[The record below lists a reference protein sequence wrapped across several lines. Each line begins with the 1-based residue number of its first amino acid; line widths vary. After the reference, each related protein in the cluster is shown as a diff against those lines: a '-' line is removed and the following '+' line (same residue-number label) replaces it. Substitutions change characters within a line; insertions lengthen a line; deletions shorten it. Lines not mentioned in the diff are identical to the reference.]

1 MFKFLKK
8 SGFLPFVLF
17 FIMTCQTTGQLL
29 NGSEGSIADDEY
41 GCKKFYNLA
50 INYQRSRLWTEA
62 IEFYEKA
69 ISCSTDYSEAYVGLG
84 NLYEELDSMDA
95 ALSIW
100 QTMMTKFPD
109 KIETYLEYASFLSKN
124 DSLERAEYMY
134 ITAYGID
141 STNSTVILGLAD
153 ILTKQDKF
161 SEALPY
167 LETAL
172 AFTEDPAVII
182 ALKQR
187 MAKCFVG
194 TGCPENAADLLEEI
208 LLAYPDR
215 IEIHAWLADA
225 YKGMREYNKAIEHM
239 EILIETDSS
248 LQRLMEFGSLLAAA
262 GRTSEAISRFREAI
276 SKGGGLSAYKQVIGL
291 LNSSGQTSLAMQFAQ
306 EALSSYS
313 TDSYL
318 NVLVGT
324 RYQAAAVE
332 AWNNQ
337 NWDDCIANCDIAIGY
352 FSNATSGSY
361 VTQAQ
366 QKLANVQQLREAAR
380 LKKIY

>member
-1 MFKFLKK
+1 MVKIFKK
-8 SGFLPFVLF
+8 SGFLPLFLF
-17 FIMTCQTTGQLL
+17 FVITCQTTGQVL
-29 NGSEGSIADDEY
+29 NGSEGSLSDDEY

-69 ISCSTDYSEAYVGLG
+69 ISCSTDYTEAYVGLG

-95 ALSIW
+95 ANSIW
-100 QTMMTKFPD
+100 QTMMSEFPD
-109 KIETYLEYASFLSKN
+109 KIETYIEYASYLSKN
-124 DSLERAEYMY
+124 ENFEESENMYKRAY
-134 ITAYGID
+134 TID
-141 STNSTVILGLAD
+141 STNSTAILGLAD

-172 AFTEDPAVII
+172 GFTDDPAIVI

-187 MAKCFVG
+187 MAKCYVG
-194 TGCPENAADLLEEI
+194 TGCPENAASLLEEI
-208 LLAYPDR
+208 LIAYPDR

-225 YKGMREYNKAIEHM
+225 YKGMHEYGKAIEHM
-239 EILIETDSS
+239 EILIQSDSS
-248 LQRLMEFGSLLAAA
+248 LQRLMEFGSLLAVA

-291 LNSSGQTSLAMQFAQ
+291 LNNSGQTSLAMQFAQ

-324 RYQAAAVE
+324 KYQAAAVE

-337 NWDDCIANCDIAIGY
+337 DWDDCIANCDVAIGY
-352 FSNATSGSY
+352 FTNATSGSY

>member
-8 SGFLPFVLF
+8 SGFLPLAFF
-17 FIMTCQTTGQLL
+17 FIMTCQTTGQIL

-50 INYQRSRLWTEA
+50 INYQRSRLWAEA

-84 NLYEELDSMDA
+84 NLYEELDSTDA
-95 ALSIW
+95 ALSVW
-100 QTMMTKFPD
+100 QTMMTKFSD

-124 DSLERAEYMY
+124 DSLEKAEYMY
-134 ITAYGID
+134 ISAYDID

-172 AFTEDPAVII
+172 AFTEDPAIII

-187 MAKCFVG
+187 MAKCYVG
-194 TGCPENAADLLEEI
+194 TGCPESAADLLEEI
-208 LLAYPDR
+208 LLVYPDR

-248 LQRLMEFGSLLAAA
+248 LQRLMEFGSLLATA

-366 QKLANVQQLREAAR
+366 QKLLNVQQLREAAR